1 MPLKPTKQQREIIEN
16 KHGLFTVRACPGSGK
31 TFTVAARLNHALKEW
46 PNQHRGVAVASFTN
60 VAWKEI
66 ADYLALEF
74 ERPPLGHPH
83 FLGTLDSF
91 INKYVFLPYGH
102 LVMPSKARPILTGP
116 PHDDREPIGSWI
128 WWQSQD
134 CNAKGCLLNDFTYDM
149 NQNVIRIGY
158 SEMGHKCS
166 VNGRPC
172 TVKKPI
178 FTARGLATQSDAIV
192 FSVMVLK
199 KYPAI
204 AKALAYRF
212 PFLIVDEAQDTSV
225 EQMAIIDLLIEN
237 GLREVMLV
245 GDPDQAIYEWREA
258 EPSLFLHKCSAWKDN
273 SASLSENWRSSRH
286 ICQAANQMCSSAISM
301 TAANPKVA
309 DYVIKPSVMGYAS
322 DNDIPKIVKSFI
334 RECSEAG
341 IAVGDRYALT
351 RSKELVNV
359 IVPGTF
365 PGRYHPWSEDAPLTG
380 PLAHAKYLY
389 DQEEYSGSMRMMERI
404 VYRKQVDNGQVSFSK
419 LYPTSNHLAFRAEL
433 FSALERL
440 PKTADITLGVWVQEA
455 QAIVNQ
461 MPLLGVD
468 RTLKVKRPSKIA
480 HYPSLH
486 FNMVFGQSTQSAVL
500 SDLSSQTVHAA
511 KGTSLDAVLI
521 VLKKKGASGPYYSSL
536 IAKKVGL
543 HECEELRI
551 VYVALT
557 RAKRILWLLVPGAD
571 QAAWSRYLGVN

>member
-1 MPLKPTKQQREIIEN
+1 
-16 KHGLFTVRACPGSGK
+16 
-31 TFTVAARLNHALKEW
+31 
-46 PNQHRGVAVASFTN
+46 

-66 ADYLALEF
+66 AGYLALEF

-102 LVMPSKARPILTGP
+102 LVMPSKARPVLTGQ
-116 PHDDREPIGSWI
+116 PHDDHEPIGSWI

-134 CNAKGCLLNDFTYDM
+134 CNAKGCLLNEFTYDASR
-149 NQNVIRIGY
+149 NVVRIGY
-158 SEMGHKCS
+158 PAMGHKCS
-166 VNGRPC
+166 VGGRPC
-172 TVKKPI
+172 TVKKPS
-178 FTARGLATQSDAIV
+178 FTAKGLATQSDAIV
-192 FSVMVLK
+192 FSVMILK
-199 KYPAI
+199 KYPVI

-212 PFLIVDEAQDTSV
+212 PVLIVDEAQDTSA

-237 GLREVMLV
+237 GLGEVMLV

-273 SASLSENWRSSRH
+273 SASLSENWRSSNY
-286 ICQAANQMCSSAISM
+286 ICQAANQMCSGAISM
-301 TAANPKVA
+301 TAVNPKVA
-309 DYVIKPSVMGYAS
+309 DFGIQPSVAGYAS
-322 DNDIPKIVKSFI
+322 DDDIPKIVESFV

-341 IAVGDRYALT
+341 VAVCDRYALT

-359 IVPGTF
+359 IVPGSF
-365 PGRYHPWSEDAPLTG
+365 PGRFHPWTEDAPLTG

-389 DQEEYSGSMRMMERI
+389 DREEFSGAMRLMERI
-404 VYRKQVDNGQVSFSK
+404 VLTRQRDNGPLSFSK
-419 LYPTSNHLAFRAEL
+419 LYPTSNHLACRAEF
-433 FSALERL
+433 FSALARL
-440 PKTADITLGVWVQEA
+440 PITAEKTLGVWVQEA
-455 QAIVNQ
+455 QAVVDQ

-468 RTLKVKRPSKIA
+468 RALKVKRPSKIA

-486 FNMVFGQSTQSAVL
+486 FNMVFGQSTQSAVRR
-500 SDLSSQTVHAA
+500 DLSAETVHAA

-521 VLKKKGASGPYYSSL
+521 VLKKKGASGPYYANL

-543 HECEELRI
+543 YECEELRI

-557 RAKRILWLLVPGAD
+557 RARRILWLLVPEGD
-571 QAAWSRYLGVN
+571 QVTWSRYLGLH